1 MPLGQTNNP
10 NGRTPGSRNKRTED
24 VWKALEARGDKD
36 PLDFLSALITN
47 EATEAGLRV
56 AAANYILPYK
66 HSKRGPTPAPRY
78 VEDAITI
85 PEFVSIL
92 EAENF
97 LADISRRAGAGE
109 LELQS
114 ALDVSTL
121 VKNWILSVNSR
132 QEFDLKVAAQG
143 GGSDQTIRIKGGLP
157 PLPGTNVIMSETAIG
172 TNGHNGHPA
181 IDHEPAANDFV
192 NGSNGTPPLPPSD
205 GPPANPLAD
214 HAKTSST
221 T

>member
-10 NGRTPGSRNKRTED
+10 NGRTPGSRNERTED

-36 PLDFLSALITN
+36 PLTTSHLHSLPTKLQKRASASRPQTTSFRTSI
-47 EATEAGLRV
+47 RSV
-56 AAANYILPYK
+56 VRRPLPVT
-66 HSKRGPTPAPRY
+66 SKMPSQT
-78 VEDAITI
+78 

-143 GGSDQTIRIKGGLP
+143 GGSDQTIRIEGGLP

-172 TNGHNGHPA
+172 TNGHNGTWRA
-181 IDHEPAANDFV
+181 ACRRATRKGIDRVVCDRIAQL
-192 NGSNGTPPLPPSD
+192 TR
-205 GPPANPLAD
+205 
-214 HAKTSST
+214 SS
-221 T
+221 